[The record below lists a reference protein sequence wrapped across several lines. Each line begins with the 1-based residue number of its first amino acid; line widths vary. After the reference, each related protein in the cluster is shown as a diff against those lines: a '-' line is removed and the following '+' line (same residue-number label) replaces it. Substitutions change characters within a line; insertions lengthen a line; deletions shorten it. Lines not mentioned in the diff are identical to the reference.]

1 MNKNFYGIC
10 NSADDAT
17 KKHVI
22 VSDLEVAQ
30 QGFDFNKGDLLT
42 VFFANGNT
50 QSQPKLVIYIGDTEQ
65 ETSTSLDSGKFVKT
79 YDENADA
86 AGAWGPGET
95 VIFAYTKKSNTNEY
109 YWELVNAVHASN
121 SVYGVTTVFDKDD
134 SEPSD
139 PNELKLSEWIASQ
152 EEPEDSDSAITPNTI
167 KRLFNLLTAESDNG
181 RIGLNWEPANTQG
194 SLDTLGTLSLNGG
207 MEDSG
212 IDIKYPLVALIDS
225 RMGEPLRYTHQLEN
239 DGGPND
245 GGEPFI
251 TKKVPENLYF
261 NNSRGLNYVDS
272 NNNAHP
278 HIILNDESGG
288 LIIGDNSENSVLS
301 TILLKNTTNLDGNL
315 FVTDGHIVSAERY
328 MENNVFLDRK
338 YGTIL
343 EVHTYTTPQLT
354 IPVGAF
360 RPTPHPHQD
369 SLATFLASFDH
380 ELEAVGIVGYNLDY
394 VGTTAHQN
402 DASYGNL
409 WECHLLDITT
419 NPRIEYSVRNLYSE
433 EITLVVNFDILCRRK
448 FS

>member
-10 NSADDAT
+10 NSADGAI
-17 KKHVI
+17 KKQVV

-50 QSQPKLVIYIGDTEQ
+50 QSNPKLVIYIGDTEQ
-65 ETSTSLDSGKFVKT
+65 ETSTSLDNGKFVKT
-79 YDENADA
+79 YDVVAEA

-95 VIFAYTKKSNTNEY
+95 VIFAYTKQSDSNTY
-109 YWELVNAVHASN
+109 CWELVNAVHASN

-139 PNELKLSEWIASQ
+139 PNELKLSEWITSS
-152 EEPEDSDSAITPNTI
+152 EDPKDSDSAITPNTI

-225 RMGEPLRYTHQLEN
+225 KMGEPLRYTHQLEN

-261 NNSRGLNYVDS
+261 NNSRGLSYVDS
-272 NNNAHP
+272 NNTP
-278 HIILNDESGG
+278 HSRIILDNGENK
-288 LIIGDNSENSVLS
+288 ITIGDAND
-301 TILLKNTTNLDGNL
+301 NTLNGIHLGKGTTVDGNFSVNNGYRASAPE
-315 FVTDGHIVSAERY
+315 FVEDGVSLV
-328 MENNVFLDRK
+328 NK
-338 YGTIL
+338 YNTIL

-354 IPVGAF
+354 IPVGTF

-394 VGTTAHQN
+394 VGTKEHEN

-419 NPRIEYSVRNLYSE
+419 NPRIEYSVRNLYSK

>member
-10 NSADDAT
+10 NSADGAI
-17 KKHVI
+17 KKQVV

-50 QSQPKLVIYIGDTEQ
+50 QPNPELVIYIGDTEQ
-65 ETSTSLDSGKFVKT
+65 ETSTSLDNGKFVKT
-79 YDENADA
+79 YDVVAEA

-95 VIFAYTKKSNTNEY
+95 VIFAYTKQSDSNTY
-109 YWELVNAVHASN
+109 CWELINAVHASD
-121 SVYGVTTVFDKDD
+121 SVYGVTTVFDKDE

-139 PNELKLSEWIASQ
+139 PNELKLSEWIVSS
-152 EEPEDSDSAITPNTI
+152 EDPKDSDSAITPNTI

-212 IDIKYPLVALIDS
+212 IDIKYPLTALIDS

-261 NNSRGLNYVDS
+261 NNGRGLNYVDS
-272 NNNAHP
+272 SDNS
-278 HIILNDESGG
+278 HIRLLLNDAEDM
-288 LIIGDNSENSVLS
+288 IGIGAHYDDS
-301 TILLKNTTNLDGNL
+301 LLGIYLAKDTQIEGNL
-315 FVTDGHIVSAERY
+315 YVYDGYKVNAPEFVEDGTSLI
-328 MENNVFLDRK
+328 DK
-338 YGTIL
+338 YSPQL
-343 EVHTYTTPQLT
+343 EVKLHTTPVMT
-354 IPVGAF
+354 IEVGKF
-360 RPTPHPHQD
+360 GPDPQHHPYRE
-369 SLATFLASFDH
+369 SLATLLGNDY
-380 ELEAVGIVGYNLDY
+380 EAIGIVGYNLDFA
-394 VGTTAHQN
+394 GSDIN

-409 WECHLLDITT
+409 WECHLVEV
-419 NPRIEYSVRNLYSE
+419 NEVPHIEYSIRNLRNTP
-433 EITLVVNFDILCRRK
+433 IVLTAKFDILCRKK